1 MLLQRSFV
9 RPLHIVW
16 AVVVLLS
23 TLVLNGCAIPFMN
36 NNPIV
41 PDLLANPARF
51 NGADVTV
58 QGAYLSRADAPNVS
72 LLALGV
78 TTQDNG
84 LDARPLGD
92 PIWLENFPLE
102 QFRAQL
108 HQPGDAVYGFVA
120 VTGRFET
127 GEAYGPDGAY
137 KYRINVT
144 KAEPI
149 ERIRR
154 VEQRIEG
161 APGEGRVSIV
171 DLANNPGAQN
181 GQQVTTQ
188 GYYFWN
194 GAINV
199 LAEGVSAEE
208 DGSNPQPIGK
218 IIWMEGFPPPVSGQL
233 NVGPGSPPAYVWGK
247 VEVKGLFQGG
257 GSYGKDGA
265 YNAFLQLD
273 PNAPDAAKAIK

>member
-1 MLLQRSFV
+1 MLHFLLPR
-9 RPLHIVW
+9 RLR
-16 AVVVLLS
+16 AVLLCTVVLAS
-23 TLVLNGCAIPFMN
+23 TVVLAACGGGGS
-36 NNPIV
+36 IV

-51 NGADVTV
+51 NGNQVTV
-58 QGAYLSRADAPNVS
+58 QGAFIGRSGDPATN
-72 LLALGV
+72 LLTLGV
-78 TTQDNG
+78 STQDNG
-84 LDARPLGD
+84 LDAQPLGD
-92 PIWLENFPLE
+92 PIWLDNFPLD
-102 QFRAQL
+102 QLRAQL
-108 HQPGDAVYGFVA
+108 HQPGDAVYGFVS

-127 GEAYGPDGAY
+127 GETYGPNGAY
-137 KYRINVT
+137 KYRITVS

-154 VEQRIEG
+154 VEQRVAAG
-161 APGEGRVSIV
+161 AAGQGQTSLV
-171 DLANNPGAQN
+171 DLANNPAAQN
-181 GQQVTTQ
+181 GKQVVTQ

-233 NVGPGSPPAYVWGK
+233 TVGPGSPPAYVWGK
-247 VEVKGLFQGG
+247 VEVKGQFQGG
-257 GSYGKDGA
+257 GSYGKDNA
-265 YNAFLQLD
+265 YTAFLQLD